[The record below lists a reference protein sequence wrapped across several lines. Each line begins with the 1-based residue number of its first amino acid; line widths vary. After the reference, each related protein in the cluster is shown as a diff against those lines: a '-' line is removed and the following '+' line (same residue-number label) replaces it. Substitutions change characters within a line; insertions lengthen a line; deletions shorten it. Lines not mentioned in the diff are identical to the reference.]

1 MMGSLTPFKP
11 QKHQKYPQT
20 SLLAD
25 NSQNDPPQKPQ
36 KTPFSELLAENPK
49 NSEKEVR
56 GLPKTSKK
64 CQKPDSRSK
73 KHVDLFRQRRV
84 HPKAF

>member
-1 MMGSLTPFKP
+1 LNAGIKKRGV
-11 QKHQKYPQT
+11 QKHQKYPLAG
-20 SLLAD
+20 LLAD
-25 NSQNDPPQKPQ
+25 NSQKDPPQKPS

-49 NSEKEVR
+49 MTKKEVR
-56 GLPKTSKK
+56 GLPKTSQK
-64 CQKPDSRSK
+64 CQKPLFHTK